1 MSQGGADVVQFQ
13 NGATVVDVLQ
23 LLQHVLEGKPQL
35 VDGALRVAAEAEIL
49 DPVADCFTCEKGK
62 YSKTNTKNWAIQFPT
77 VALSEPVLVRSLRR
91 HARYLGNSFQDQQ
104 NLLVQH
110 KKCKKK
116 RRKCQKIN

>member
-49 DPVADCFTCEKGK
+49 DPVADCFTCEKVK
-62 YSKTNTKNWAIQFPT
+62 IFKNKF
-77 VALSEPVLVRSLRR
+77 
-91 HARYLGNSFQDQQ
+91 NSTGRVQ
-104 NLLVQH
+104 NFLL
-110 KKCKKK
+110 
-116 RRKCQKIN
+116 